1 MFHIIK
7 TSILY
12 KIHEI
17 NNEKQLL
24 DTLRL
29 TATFFLNFVLKR
41 GGNNKGSDEEELFQ
55 TYLILG
61 NVTWGSV
68 LGQ

>member
-29 TATFFLNFVLKR
+29 TATFFLTLC
-41 GGNNKGSDEEELFQ
+41 
-55 TYLILG
+55 
-61 NVTWGSV
+61 
-68 LGQ
+68 